1 MANIILTMN
10 EYPKLIRYL
19 LFKRKRDVA
28 RHITKAIVRGNI
40 DLTQEEMVTQV
51 LTFIEP
57 LLVRL
62 PDYQE
67 VSETQFKDEQTQVA
81 KVVFQINS
89 EDPALNWSI
98 LKKFIDKFVGGGD
111 ERMKFTV
118 PSTIFRLFQLVVQ
131 IYNGRDETTEP
142 KVYKRIF
149 DTVRGLIDRL
159 QSFPVLSIQL
169 YL

>member
-1 MANIILTMN
+1 
-10 EYPKLIRYL
+10 
-19 LFKRKRDVA
+19 
-28 RHITKAIVRGNI
+28 
-40 DLTQEEMVTQV
+40 MVVQV

-67 VSETQFKDEQTQVA
+67 VSENQFKDEQTMVA

-89 EDPALNWSI
+89 EDPAVNWGI
-98 LKKFIDKFVGGGD
+98 LKKFIDKFVAGGD
-111 ERMKFTV
+111 ERMRFTV
-118 PSTIFRLFQLVVQ
+118 PSTIFRLLQLCIE

-149 DTVRGLIDRL
+149 DTVRGLISRL
-159 QSFPVLSIQL
+159 ANYPVLSIQL
-169 YL
+169 YLELLLLINVID